1 MGCTSSFTYYPID
14 PEIEKILNSL
24 NEKCDDFKPTLENEE
39 KEFKIK
45 LTDQFVK
52 RYRIIKS
59 ILDKGQK
66 VEKGVIKKLNEE
78 ELEIEIDFL
87 LNVVY
92 KMHYIF
98 DLGLELSEPL
108 REYTINNLLKKA
120 KIAPSMAKK
129 IIKEQIEEIKS
140 LPVVEFLYSTYGK
153 VLRDAMFKNG
163 MSRSVLLEFTRNLF
177 KERKKRREEER
188 NEFKDIVNEF
198 EEEKIDEKKLDFY
211 SLVEKEYDNSKDNIK
226 NFKEYARNEI
236 IDMIDMIKD
245 EA

>member
-1 MGCTSSFTYYPID
+1 MGCTSSFTPYYPID

-87 LNVVY
+87 LNAVY

-129 IIKEQIEEIKS
+129 IIKEKIEEIKS
-140 LPVVEFLYSTYGK
+140 LPVIEFLYSAYGK
-153 VLRDAMFKNG
+153 VLRDAMVKNG
-163 MSRSVLLEFTRNLF
+163 MSATVLSGFKRKLLE
-177 KERKKRREEER
+177 ERQKRREDER
-188 NEFKDIVNEF
+188 IEFKDIINEF
-198 EEEKIDEKKLDFY
+198 EEEKFDYIKFDFY
-211 SLVEKEYDNSKDNIK
+211 SLVEKEYDNSKYNIS
-226 NFKEYARNEI
+226 NFKEYARNK
-236 IDMIDMIKD
+236 MIDMIKGS
-245 EA
+245 A